1 MVSVYML
8 CMIYT
13 YIVLVFVLVFVFVYN
28 SIVFVV
34 TGKLTKFDIV
44 KTLYICMH
52 NVSVI
57 KLLSLLLFIHFCLNV
72 LVLLL
77 L

>member
-44 KTLYICMH
+44 KTLCMH